1 MSDTLALARGV
12 IAAGATGSAP
22 VAQHFGGYIL
32 FPDPK
37 ASLEE
42 VRALT
47 DSLRARAGT
56 PAPVIAI
63 DQEGGAVARLRDGV
77 ETIPSMM
84 AVGAAHDIELARC
97 AGAQIGSDLRRAGCT
112 FDCAPVLDL
121 ALEPDNAV
129 IGTRS
134 FGAEPRQVAALAAAL
149 AGGLSESGVTP
160 CFKHFPG
167 HGSTAVDSHEALPVV
182 EADATV
188 LRARDLVPFAEVAA
202 AAPAMMSGH
211 VVTRAFD
218 LQRPATMSRAIL
230 SDLLRGELGFR
241 GALLTDCL
249 EMGAVADSV
258 AGAVEA
264 LGAGADLLLFS
275 HDPELPE
282 AAAAAIAAAV
292 DESRLP
298 RARLE
303 EAYARVMRLREAG
316 SPPLPMDSL
325 APHEGIGRE
334 IARRAVTI
342 LRGIAHADPV
352 ASIAI
357 SFGGNGK
364 LLQREAPALQ
374 ERDASIDPTPDET
387 ESILAE
393 IDRGRRRPLL
403 LARRAHRHTAQA
415 MAIARIVDRFP
426 DAVVVSLLE
435 PFDVSLFTGAR
446 HVLATC
452 GDSAVSIAGLAD
464 VIFGGSMPAG
474 RLPV

>member
-1 MSDTLALARGV
+1 MNDVLALARGV

-22 VAQHFGGYIL
+22 VAAHFGGYIL
-32 FPDPK
+32 FPDAN

-47 DSLRARAGT
+47 DSLRARSGT

-63 DQEGGAVARLRDGV
+63 DQEGGSVARLRVGV
-77 ETIPSMM
+77 EPIPSMM

-97 AGAQIGSDLRRAGCT
+97 AGAQIGFDLRRAGCT
-112 FDCAPVLDL
+112 LDCAPVLDL

-134 FGAEPRQVAALAAAL
+134 FGADPRQVAALAAAL
-149 AGGLSESGVTP
+149 AGGLREFGITP

-167 HGSTAVDSHEALPVV
+167 HGSTSIDSHEALPVV
-182 EADATV
+182 EADATL
-188 LRARDLVPFAEVAA
+188 LRARDLVPFAAIAA
-202 AAPAMMSGH
+202 AAPAMMSAH

-218 LQRPATMSRAIL
+218 SQRPATMSRAIL

-241 GALLTDCL
+241 GASLTDCL
-249 EMGAVADSV
+249 EMRAVVDSV
-258 AGAVEA
+258 AGAIEA
-264 LGAGADLLLFS
+264 LAAGADLLLFS
-275 HDPELPE
+275 HDAELPE

-292 DESRLP
+292 DQSRLP
-298 RARLE
+298 RERLE
-303 EAYARVMRLREAG
+303 EAYERVMRLREAG

-334 IARRAVTI
+334 IARRAVTVV
-342 LRGIAHADPV
+342 RGIAHADPV
-352 ASIAI
+352 ASIAV
-357 SFGGNGK
+357 SFGGNGRV
-364 LLQREAPALQ
+364 LQREAPALH
-374 ERDASIDPTPDET
+374 ERDASIDPAPDET
-387 ESILAE
+387 ESIVAE
-393 IDRGRRRPLL
+393 IALRRRRPLL
-403 LARRAHRHTAQA
+403 LARRAHRHKAQA
-415 MAIARIVDRFP
+415 NAIARIVDSNP
-426 DAVVVSLLE
+426 DALVVSLLE
-435 PFDVSLFTGAR
+435 PFDIALFAGAR

-452 GDSAVSIAGLAD
+452 GDSPISIAGLAD